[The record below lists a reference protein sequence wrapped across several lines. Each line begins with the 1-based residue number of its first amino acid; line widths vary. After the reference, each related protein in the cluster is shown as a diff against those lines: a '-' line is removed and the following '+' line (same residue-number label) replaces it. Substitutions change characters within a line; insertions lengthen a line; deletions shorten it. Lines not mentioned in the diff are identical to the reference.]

1 MSICLLLFYKCKPVP
16 TADYF
21 LLQGKEEETYWLEKA
36 QAFPIKTSPSTQKS
50 ANRDKMESKIS
61 MNSLKSK
68 LEQFVSQ
75 DRGPKLE
82 RLASN
87 ESIISTTSRDSDP
100 PSQQSDDIK
109 RPAHDIRVMFRDD
122 SVSDRLGRPEPSPH
136 ESKRISS
143 AQSKPLLAQQA
154 PCDPIPSTS
163 SASVNMGYTST
174 EPSEDYFNTRI

>member
-1 MSICLLLFYKCKPVP
+1 
-16 TADYF
+16 
-21 LLQGKEEETYWLEKA
+21 
-36 QAFPIKTSPSTQKS
+36 
-50 ANRDKMESKIS
+50 

-68 LEQFVSQ
+68 LEQLVSQ

-109 RPAHDIRVMFRDD
+109 RPAHDIRVMFRDN
-122 SVSDRLGRPEPSPH
+122 SVSDILGRIESSPH
-136 ESKRISS
+136 GSKRNSN
-143 AQSKPLLAQQA
+143 APSKPLQAQHA
-154 PCDPIPSTS
+154 PSEPAAPSDPIPSTS